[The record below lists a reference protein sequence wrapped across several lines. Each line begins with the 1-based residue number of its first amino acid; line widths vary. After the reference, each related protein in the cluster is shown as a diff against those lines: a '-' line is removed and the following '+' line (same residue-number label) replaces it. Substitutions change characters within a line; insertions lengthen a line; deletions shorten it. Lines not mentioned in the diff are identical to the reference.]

1 MDGWGGKRLRQEQR
15 PAAGPKFTPA
25 FHNIPWLPVGRASAK
40 PTSPEECCLGIG
52 FSVCEWP
59 PSGAHSLLNWFTYWV
74 LHSKCSQRWGP
85 EPHPVD
91 ARRGPE
97 PHPLFQLAP
106 FLSGSPG
113 PPTCPDD
120 IKRPRNALSQVC
132 PHRQPAPTPL
142 TQSPP
147 SPLHPTR
154 GISGLPWT
162 CSIECVA
169 LEGLVP
175 FSAGPQSCRPPRTVS
190 ISLPVLFCCP
200 WSIYLSIRP
209 PIEPHSLQ

>member
-1 MDGWGGKRLRQEQR
+1 MNGPPPVHTACSIGSLTGCCTLNAHKDGAPNLTQWMPGGGLSPTPFSSLPLSSQAPLGLPHARMTLKG
-15 PAAGPKFTPA
+15 PAMRSPK
-25 FHNIPWLPVGRASAK
+25 SAL
-40 PTSPEECCLGIG
+40 T
-52 FSVCEWP
+52 
-59 PSGAHSLLNWFTYWV
+59 ASLL
-74 LHSKCSQRWGP
+74 
-85 EPHPVD
+85 
-91 ARRGPE
+91 
-97 PHPLFQLAP
+97 
-106 FLSGSPG
+106 
-113 PPTCPDD
+113 PP
-120 IKRPRNALSQVC
+120 
-132 PHRQPAPTPL
+132 PL

-147 SPLHPTR
+147 SPASSLRPTR